1 MRRAITI
8 FALTLMVTATYAQQG
23 SAYIGGALGF
33 GGDQWKVGPEIGTW
47 LKDDLQLGAV
57 LSFGGSD
64 QGGATTTDI
73 APHVYVRKWWS
84 VGEKF
89 SLYAGLNGRFVSN
102 KYESGGTS
110 NTTSYFDAFLDAGFA
125 YAVADRWGIV
135 GRVGSLGYL
144 QEDFKL
150 DFNMSPQ
157 SLFNVGIYYTFKQ

>member
-1 MRRAITI
+1 MKKIVTI
-8 FALTLMVTATYAQQG
+8 VVLALMATATYAQKG
-23 SAYIGGALGF
+23 SAYIGGAVAF

-47 LKDDLQLGAV
+47 LKDDIQLGAV

-64 QGGATTTDI
+64 MEGTKTTDI
-73 APHVYVRKWWS
+73 APHLYIRKWWP

-89 SLYAGLNGRFVSN
+89 SLYAGLNARYVSS
-102 KYESGGTS
+102 KYETGGTS
-110 NTTSYFDAFLDAGFA
+110 TTTDYFDAFLDAGFA
-125 YAVADRWGIV
+125 YAVAERWGIV
-135 GRVGSLGYL
+135 GRVGSLGYI